1 MRTARRRE
9 QGFTLLEIMVTAALT
24 AIVVGMGFGVLTS
37 AQQIAQQQQE
47 LSAVGRDGWS
57 FVYKVSRELREA
69 VPPSQ
74 LGEAAEWRGTSASAK
89 LLDEV
94 PTAGWPAVSIKEF
107 EGRRLTVSKDTIRF
121 CTLRVASPNQR
132 PVPGMIEYSLQ
143 RDPKKNT
150 INIVRRSAPAGV
162 SLDQGG
168 KEVIREVIKPA
179 DADSSL
185 GFVSLGF
192 QYLNAQGQWQ
202 AEWTDAKAM
211 PRAVRVSVST
221 LVRPSRR
228 IKVPVVNDFSTLVYL
243 PTDSRIPQ

>member
-74 LGEAAEWRGTSASAK
+74 LGEAADWRGTSASAK
-89 LLDEV
+89 LLDEG

-132 PVPGMIEYSLQ
+132 PAPGVIEYSLQ
-143 RDPKKNT
+143 RDEKKNVV
-150 INIVRRSAPAGV
+150 NIMRRSAPAGV
-162 SLDQGG
+162 SLDKGE
-168 KEVIREVIKPA
+168 KEVIRPS
-179 DADSSL
+179 DAASSL

-192 QYLNAQGQWQ
+192 QYLDAQGQWQ
-202 AEWTDAKAM
+202 KEWSDAKAM
-211 PRAVRVSVST
+211 PRAVRISVST